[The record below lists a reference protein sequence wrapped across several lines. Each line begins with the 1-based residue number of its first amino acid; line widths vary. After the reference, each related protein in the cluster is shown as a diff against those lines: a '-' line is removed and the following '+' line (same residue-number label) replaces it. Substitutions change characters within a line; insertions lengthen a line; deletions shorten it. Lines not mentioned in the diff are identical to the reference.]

1 MATMNMTLRQE
12 TICYILQLIDEMQ
25 SLLKSDATPT
35 IKEDAGS
42 QVPAVKQDSKGDT
55 KTTPTRPPISGEVL
69 LSMSVD
75 LGGVDVAL
83 KSDQLGGIAAANVGA
98 MQLSLER
105 TKERTFIK
113 TK

>member
-1 MATMNMTLRQE
+1 MW
-12 TICYILQLIDEMQ
+12 
-25 SLLKSDATPT
+25 SLVIALLSYSPSDATPT
-35 IKEDAGS
+35 IKEEVGS
-42 QVPAVKQDSKGDT
+42 QVQAVKQDSEGNAKT
-55 KTTPTRPPISGEVL
+55 TPTRQTTPTRPPISGEVL

-75 LGGVDVAL
+75 LAGVGVAL
-83 KSDQLGGIAAANVGA
+83 KSDRLGGIVAANVGA